1 MSYCDIA
8 HDRRIFDVFAY
19 ESPGTCAFRLGHFAE
34 SATGYGRAEACEP
47 DHRLRRLVA
56 EQRRY
61 TKDQ

>member
-47 DHRLRRLVA
+47 DEPDPPPTPPGR
-56 EQRRY
+56 
-61 TKDQ
+61 